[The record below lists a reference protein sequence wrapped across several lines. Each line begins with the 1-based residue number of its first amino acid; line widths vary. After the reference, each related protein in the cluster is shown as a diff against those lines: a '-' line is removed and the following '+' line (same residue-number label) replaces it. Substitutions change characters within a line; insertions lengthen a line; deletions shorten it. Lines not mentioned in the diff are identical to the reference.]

1 MSDLEDMGHCCDDYH
16 QLIAS
21 RVTEL
26 AEKLERNIDYIEIG
40 TFTGN
45 SAAAVLG
52 TGKINR
58 AVLIDNF
65 CLPFKGKTQSK
76 KLVETR
82 LAEHVGKFEV
92 MVGDGRVIARKLRET
107 FDIGFVDGDH
117 EKESCFADMSNML
130 PLLKQDGIMF
140 IHDVGN
146 ESFTYL
152 LPVVMGFA
160 KDNKLKIYLH
170 NVSDGLAE
178 LKR

>member
-1 MSDLEDMGHCCDDYH
+1 MSEDLGHCCDDYH
-16 QLIAS
+16 QLIAA
-21 RVTEL
+21 RVTERS
-26 AEKLERNIDYIEIG
+26 EKLGRGIDYVEIG

-76 KLVETR
+76 KLVEAR
-82 LAEHVGKFEV
+82 LAQHIGHFEV
-92 MVGDGRVIARKLRET
+92 MVGDAGQVARKIIEN

-117 EKESCFADMSNML
+117 ESESCFRDMTNML
-130 PLLKQDGIMF
+130 PLLREAGIMF

-152 LPVVMGFA
+152 LPVVAAFA
-160 KDNKLKIYLH
+160 RDNKLQMVLH

-178 LKR
+178 LTRL